1 MTQGRRSAAVEA
13 VKTALK
19 AKDQPGAILLARK
32 ALDAGERHPLLLNLR
47 AYWYETE
54 NQLVAALADLKDA
67 TILAP
72 DDPTILNAYG
82 LCLTRLDRPAK
93 AVAVFRRV
101 TALKPGFGPA
111 WFSLGHVAERI
122 NDLQTARGAY
132 ERATA
137 LSPDF
142 PTPFACLATLAARR
156 GDWAS
161 ARTQAEKA
169 LSLDPTLQAAERAIV
184 AAEIAER
191 RFIVA
196 ERRIV
201 ALLSDPRP
209 GWEDRYLVCGLLGDL
224 RHAQGRYAEAFDAY
238 TRGGRAAQDA
248 NAERFAARQSALGVV
263 GWLTRHFA
271 AARAWPRAAASP
283 DQSVTP
289 EGGARGHA
297 FLLGFVRSG
306 TTLLEQA
313 LAARPDVATLEE
325 QEALADSARTFM
337 AAPAGLTPLAALDQN
352 SRQIYAD
359 LYWRRVR
366 EFGVDPEGRLFIDKL
381 PFNTLKL
388 PLIAQLFP
396 GAKVLFAL
404 RDPRDVVLSCLRQR
418 FRVGAYTFE
427 LLTPEAAARFY
438 AATMTL
444 AALYAEKLPLDIRYV
459 RHEAVVEDFE
469 GELRATSAF
478 LGLDWDK
485 RVHDFAARAA
495 THPAATPSAV
505 QLQRGLSREGLGQ
518 WRNYRTQLE
527 PILPILQPWVARYG
541 YPAS

>member
-1 MTQGRRSAAVEA
+1 MTQGARTATVEA
-13 VKTALK
+13 VETALK
-19 AKDQPGAILLARK
+19 AKDQPVAIRLARQ
-32 ALDAGERHPLLLNLR
+32 ALDAGERHPLFLNLR
-47 AYWYETE
+47 AYWHETR
-54 NQLVAALADLKDA
+54 NQLDAALADLQQA
-67 TILAP
+67 AALAP
-72 DDPTILNAYG
+72 DDPIILNAYG
-82 LCLTRLDRPAK
+82 LCLARLDRPAE

-101 TALKPGFGPA
+101 TALKPEFGPA
-111 WFSLGHVAERI
+111 WFSLGHVTERI

-132 ERATA
+132 ERAAA
-137 LSPDF
+137 LAPEF
-142 PTPFACLATLAARR
+142 AAPFACLATLAARR
-156 GDWAS
+156 GDWAD
-161 ARTQAEKA
+161 ARTEGEHA
-169 LSLDPTLQAAERAIV
+169 LRLDPTLAAAARAIV

-191 RFIVA
+191 RFIDA

-201 ALLSDPRP
+201 ALLSDPKP

-238 TRGGRAAQDA
+238 TRGGRTALDA
-248 NAERFAARQSALGVV
+248 NAARFAGNRSTLSVV

-271 AARAWPRAAASP
+271 AARPWPRVAPAA
-283 DQSVTP
+283 DQKAAP
-289 EGGARGHA
+289 EGGAANHA

-313 LAARPDVATLEE
+313 LAAHPDVATLEE
-325 QEALADSARTFM
+325 QEALADSARVFM
-337 AAPAGLTPLAALDQN
+337 TAPAGLEPLAALDEAD
-352 SRQIYAD
+352 RRTYVD

-366 EFGVDPEGRLFIDKL
+366 EFGVDPEGRVFIDKL

-388 PLIAQLFP
+388 PLIARLFP

-418 FRVGAYTFE
+418 FRVGAYTYE

-444 AALYAEKLPLDIRYV
+444 AAFYVEKLPLNIRYV

-469 GELRATSAF
+469 GELRATATF
-478 LGLDWDK
+478 LGLDWDE
-485 RVHDFAARAA
+485 RMRDFAARAA

-505 QLQRGLSREGLGQ
+505 QLRQGLSREGLGQ
-518 WRNYRTQLE
+518 WRNYREQLE
-527 PILPILQPWVARYG
+527 PILPILQPWVERYG
-541 YPAS
+541 YPAD